1 MKKINLLFTALI
13 TSSVVFAQSSF
24 ENYYNQSGMQTYS
37 IKQIANLNYI
47 VTGIKYNPN
56 SILLLKISAFGDS
69 LWSNNFTINGV
80 GLNILIAGDSGY
92 VITGYSYPN
101 NDIKLIKTDSSG
113 NLLWNKTYGGANND
127 IANYAD
133 ITSDNG
139 YVIVGT
145 TESYGSGLKDLYI
158 LKTNNNGDSIWSKT
172 YGGSNNDIGNCIQ
185 TTSDNGFIIVGTTNS
200 FGAGQKD
207 IWLLKTDLNGDT
219 LWTKQFGGI
228 NDDEGNYVQQT
239 QDSGYIILGTTQSF
253 GSGIRNA
260 YLIKTDASGNV
271 IWSKNFNG
279 NCPVTFG
286 NNNLLGK
293 SLKQTIDGG
302 YILLTAA
309 EPTLIRTNSVGDTLW
324 TSSYHG
330 LSSFNS
336 SIFTYHYDNDIQITN
351 DSGYVFTGVVYSE
364 FGEVVG
370 TIVKTN
376 SYGIVTSNTYVD
388 LNNRISIKIFPNPTS
403 GDCIITGNKIDKV
416 EILDLKG
423 SSLFTGNNNYINIS
437 SFETGMYIVRV
448 SSNGS
453 LFYSK
458 VIKR

>member
-1 MKKINLLFTALI
+1 MKKINLLLTAFI
-13 TSSVVFAQSSF
+13 TSSVIFAQSSF

-37 IKQIANLNYI
+37 IKQTANLNYI

-56 SILLLKISAFGDS
+56 SILLLKISEFGDS
-69 LWSNNFTINGV
+69 LWSNNFTINGI
-80 GLNILIAGDSGY
+80 GMNILIASDSGY
-92 VITGYSYPN
+92 VITGYNYPN

-113 NLLWNKTYGGANND
+113 NLQWDKTYGGTNND
-127 IANYAD
+127 FAYYAD

-139 YVIVGT
+139 YIIVGN
-145 TESYGSGLKDLYI
+145 TESYGNGLKDLYI
-158 LKTNNNGDSIWSKT
+158 LKTNNIGDSIWSKT

-207 IWLLKTDLNGDT
+207 IWLIKTDMNGDT
-219 LWTKQFGGI
+219 LWTKKYGGT

-239 QDSGYIILGTTQSF
+239 QDSGYVILGTTQSF

-260 YLIKTDASGNV
+260 YLIKTFINGD
-271 IWSKNFNG
+271 IEWTKTLTG
-279 NCPVTFG
+279 NCPVTYG

-293 SLKQTIDGG
+293 SLKQTDDGG
-302 YILLTAA
+302 YILLTVA

-324 TSSYHG
+324 THSYHG
-330 LSSFNS
+330 LSSMNS
-336 SIFTYHYDNDIQITN
+336 SILSYHYDNDIQITN
-351 DSGYVFTGVVYSE
+351 DSGYIFTGVAYTE
-364 FGEVVG
+364 FGEVIG

-376 SYGIVTSNTYVD
+376 SNGLITSNTYFD
-388 LNNRISIKIFPNPTS
+388 LKDYKSIIISPNPTS
-403 GDCIITGNKIDKV
+403 GYCVITGYKIEKV

-423 SSLFTGNNNYINIS
+423 KLLFIGNNNNINIS
-437 SFETGMYIVRV
+437 FFETGIYIVRV
-448 SSNGS
+448 TSNGN

-458 VIKR
+458 VIKL